1 METRNAFRTIS
12 TLTLLLCA
20 ALAWAQQD
28 PAFVHYWDL
37 EPQFNPAAAGRS
49 DLLSI
54 NVAYQSHAMGYEDAG
69 GTMYAGA
76 DMAFQLGRT
85 RHGAGAFFQNDKIG
99 LFSHLR
105 FAVQYS
111 YHFKLFGGRLSIGA
125 QADMLQESISGS
137 KADPVETADDPAIP
151 KTDVEGSRFDVSA
164 GLYYAHKRWYAGLG
178 ALHLTAPT
186 IRVGETNE
194 YAVKR
199 LYNFTAGYN
208 IKFRN
213 PLLTIVPSVM
223 MRYDGTAF
231 RADLTGRVI
240 YARESKRLYA
250 GASYSPQ
257 HSATLFIGGMFHGV
271 DISYAYE
278 ANTSG
283 MGLGAGQH
291 EVTLSYRLP
300 LNLEKKGKNM
310 HKSVRYL

>member
-1 METRNAFRTIS
+1 MWRLMLTIP
-12 TLTLLLCA
+12 LLYLGVQGMQ
-20 ALAWAQQD
+20 AQQD
-28 PAFVHYWDL
+28 PAFVHYWDI

-54 NVAYQSHAMGYEDAG
+54 NVVYQSHAMGYEDAG

-76 DMAFQLGRT
+76 DMAFQLGPT
-85 RHGAGAFFQNDKIG
+85 RHGAGVLFQNDQIG
-99 LFSHLR
+99 LFSHQR

-111 YHFKLFGGRLSIGA
+111 YHLKLLGGRLSIGA
-125 QADMLQESISGS
+125 EADMLQESIKGS
-137 KADPVETADDPAIP
+137 KADFPEGTDDAFPS
-151 KTDVEGSRFDVSA
+151 TDLNGSRFDASV
-164 GLYYAHKRWYAGLG
+164 GIYYSHKRWNAGF
-178 ALHLTAPT
+178 AVQHLTAPT
-186 IRVGETNE
+186 IRIGETNE
-194 YAVKR
+194 YNVKR
-199 LYNFTAGYN
+199 QYNFTAAYN

-213 PLLTIVPSVM
+213 PLLTIIPSAM
-223 MRYDGTAF
+223 LRYDGGDF

-257 HSATLFIGGMFHGV
+257 HSATLFVGGMFHGV

-291 EVTLSYRLP
+291 EVMLSYRLP
-300 LNLEKKGKNM
+300 LHLEKRGRNK